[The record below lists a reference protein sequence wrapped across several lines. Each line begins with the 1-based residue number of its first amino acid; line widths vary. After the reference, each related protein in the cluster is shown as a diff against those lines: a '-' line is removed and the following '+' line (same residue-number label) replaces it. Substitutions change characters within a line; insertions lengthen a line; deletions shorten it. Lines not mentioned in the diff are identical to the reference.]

1 MLSAIAPYITSLKPT
16 DLIKKRYLV
25 NNRRSDLMR
34 HLVLS
39 LAILLGLLGFAQAGT
54 IDPTVNDSKYIEYG
68 KKHECVVPIQG
79 IYSEEEGKKIGFFGS
94 AVIVRPRIILTAAH
108 VVGEGKDA
116 HITLNDKK
124 IHLLFGL
131 LLKKYDKDKM
141 GPLDIALGYLKEDAV
156 IDFYPE
162 LYDKDDEIGKVCSI
176 SGYGMTGNHRYGAKV
191 HDGKKRAGSNIVKE
205 LFNGMLVCSLQDR
218 PYTSLEFMVAN
229 GDSGGGLFIDQKL
242 AGINSCIMTHKGGT
256 LNSDIQDESC
266 HTRIS
271 VHKPWLD
278 VIIKELEKMDE
289 SGKVEIDE
297 EHFSFL

>member
-1 MLSAIAPYITSLKPT
+1 M
-16 DLIKKRYLV
+16 RYLIF
-25 NNRRSDLMR
+25 
-34 HLVLS
+34 S
-39 LAILLGLLGFAQAGT
+39 LAILLGLSGFVHAGT
-54 IDPTVNDSKYIEYG
+54 IDPTVDDSKYIEYG
-68 KKHECVVPIQG
+68 NQHECVVPIQG
-79 IYSEEEGKKIGFFGS
+79 IHSEKEGRKIGFFGS
-94 AVIVRPRIILTAAH
+94 AVIIRPKIVLTATH
-108 VVGEGKDA
+108 VIGEGKNA
-116 HITLNDKK
+116 HITLKDKK
-124 IHLLFGL
+124 IALLFSL
-131 LLKKYDKDKM
+131 HLKKYDKDKM
-141 GPLDIALGYLKEDAV
+141 GPFDIAVGYLKEEAE

-162 LYDKDDEIGKVCSI
+162 LYDKDNEIGKVCSI

-271 VHKPWLD
+271 IHKPWLD
-278 VIIKELEKMDE
+278 LIIKELEKIDE
-289 SGKVEIDE
+289 SGKVEIDT
-297 EHFSFL
+297 EHFNFL

>member
-1 MLSAIAPYITSLKPT
+1 
-16 DLIKKRYLV
+16 
-25 NNRRSDLMR
+25 MR

-39 LAILLGLLGFAQAGT
+39 VAILLGLLGFVHAGT
-54 IDPTVNDSKYIEYG
+54 IDPTVEDSKYIEYG
-68 KKHECVVPIQG
+68 NQHECVVPIQG
-79 IYSEEEGKKIGFFGS
+79 IYSEEEGKKISFFGS
-94 AVIVRPRIILTAAH
+94 AVIIRPRIVLTAAH

-116 HITLNDKK
+116 HITLNNKRID
-124 IHLLFGL
+124 LLFSMN
-131 LLKKYDKDKM
+131 LKKYDKDKM
-141 GPLDIALGYLKEDAV
+141 GPFDISIGYLKENAK

-218 PYTSLEFMVAN
+218 PYTSLEFMIAN

-242 AGINSCIMTHKGGT
+242 AGINSCIMTHKGGR

-271 VHKPWLD
+271 IHKPWLD
-278 VIIKELEKMDE
+278 IIIKKLEQIDGDKP
-289 SGKVEIDE
+289 VEIDA
-297 EHFSFL
+297 EHFNFL